1 MSPEILKMLIENAC
15 SEGVISDSDKLLL
28 SKKAQ
33 ELGISPQELDR
44 MIDSQLKKSSNDNE
58 GSGFVTEDNT
68 SSTSDNMES
77 SGFVTEN
84 QQPESNNEGSG
95 FLTAEPEKPVVNI
108 KTEQPSQAP
117 TFESKLTDLQELSSQ
132 GAMSTVYK
140 GKLYGKW
147 IIMKRIKPQFK
158 DNPTYKSLF
167 MKEFD
172 NCYNLDHENI
182 VKLLDKGEDSKGLY
196 YTMEYVDGRSLSECI
211 KNGELRSE
219 KLIKSIIKQLCNAL
233 SYVHKKQI
241 VHRDLKPDNI
251 MITFRGDNV
260 KILDFGIAYADSY
273 DDNLIKVGTPKYAA
287 PEQMTKG
294 NLVDQR
300 ADIYAV
306 GLILLEMATGSLSDR
321 EAKTVTNP
329 NFKLVITKA
338 TKQNPEERY
347 HDCEELL
354 EDLNKN
360 IVIPVTP
367 DPTTTEGEETQALEK
382 TTAVAATPE
391 PEIEKP
397 QTPENKPETMATN
410 KSKKN
415 LIPIIIILLLL
426 IGLGLF
432 FALRKTGDKPQTA
445 DSDDKTV
452 INNPVTDNP
461 VTNNPVN
468 NNPVTDNPTND
479 NQNHNGKTVTNPDRD
494 NNVPTEEEKKQ
505 NEEDSNLKEL
515 MNEADQLFDSKN
527 VARAKTIYEK
537 ILQQKPNYSEATEKL
552 NKCKQILDKAE
563 IKKLTSGSENGKYG
577 YLDENGYVIV
587 DYLYEKPDKNV
598 PCNTKGLLAVKKD
611 GKWGVIDQA
620 TKLPVTKFRYERII
634 WIPNGYELVYNGV
647 RQQNYAKIIDGK
659 TQVTEK

>member
-219 KLIKSIIKQLCNAL
+219 KLMK
-233 SYVHKKQI
+233 
-241 VHRDLKPDNI
+241 
-251 MITFRGDNV
+251 
-260 KILDFGIAYADSY
+260 
-273 DDNLIKVGTPKYAA
+273 
-287 PEQMTKG
+287 
-294 NLVDQR
+294 
-300 ADIYAV
+300 
-306 GLILLEMATGSLSDR
+306 
-321 EAKTVTNP
+321 
-329 NFKLVITKA
+329 
-338 TKQNPEERY
+338 
-347 HDCEELL
+347 
-354 EDLNKN
+354 
-360 IVIPVTP
+360 
-367 DPTTTEGEETQALEK
+367 
-382 TTAVAATPE
+382 
-391 PEIEKP
+391 
-397 QTPENKPETMATN
+397 
-410 KSKKN
+410 
-415 LIPIIIILLLL
+415 
-426 IGLGLF
+426 
-432 FALRKTGDKPQTA
+432 
-445 DSDDKTV
+445 
-452 INNPVTDNP
+452 
-461 VTNNPVN
+461 
-468 NNPVTDNPTND
+468 
-479 NQNHNGKTVTNPDRD
+479 
-494 NNVPTEEEKKQ
+494 
-505 NEEDSNLKEL
+505 
-515 MNEADQLFDSKN
+515 
-527 VARAKTIYEK
+527 
-537 ILQQKPNYSEATEKL
+537 
-552 NKCKQILDKAE
+552 
-563 IKKLTSGSENGKYG
+563 
-577 YLDENGYVIV
+577 
-587 DYLYEKPDKNV
+587 
-598 PCNTKGLLAVKKD
+598 
-611 GKWGVIDQA
+611 
-620 TKLPVTKFRYERII
+620 
-634 WIPNGYELVYNGV
+634 
-647 RQQNYAKIIDGK
+647 
-659 TQVTEK
+659 